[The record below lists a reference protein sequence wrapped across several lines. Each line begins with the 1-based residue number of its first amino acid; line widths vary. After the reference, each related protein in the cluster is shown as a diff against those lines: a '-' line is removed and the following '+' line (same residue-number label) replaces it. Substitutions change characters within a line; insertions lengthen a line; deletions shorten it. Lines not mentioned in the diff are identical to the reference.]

1 MGYPYRVYNPSLDAY
16 VEIPK
21 PVERVVSLHPGVTE
35 TLFMMGV
42 GHKVIA
48 TDAFSYRPP
57 EAKKLPKIGSYTHVK
72 WEALEELKPDIIFTT
87 TGAQKE
93 LTLSLIEK
101 GYKVYPV
108 PVPVT
113 VHDIITGV
121 VVVGMVMGEFER
133 ARALEQ
139 SLINAV
145 NNLARVQRRVKVYV
159 EFDLGG
165 PITPGFPSHVSDAI
179 RLLGGVNIFDDNPTA
194 YFVPDPEEVRKRLP
208 DVVIVEPKRLVE
220 HEVVRLKESLIAR
233 GLGEF
238 IEANKVIFTQ
248 GDFLAHT
255 GPGFITEAMPWLANV
270 LSHASK
276 LQSQ

>member
-1 MGYPYRVYNPSLDAY
+1 MGYPYRVYNPALDAY
-16 VEIPK
+16 VEISK

-35 TLFMMGV
+35 TLFMIGV
-42 GHKVIA
+42 GHKVVA

-57 EAKKLPKIGSYTHVK
+57 EAKKLPKIGSYIHVK

-93 LTLSLIEK
+93 LTRALIEK

-121 VVVGMVMGEFER
+121 VVVGTVMGEFER

-139 SLINAV
+139 SLVDAV

-165 PITPGFPSHVSDAI
+165 PITPGFPTHVSDAI
-179 RLLGGVNIFDDNPTA
+179 RLLGGVNIFDDDPTA
-194 YFVPDPEEVRKRLP
+194 YFVPNPEEVRKRSP

-220 HEVVRLKESLIAR
+220 HEVARLKESLIAR

-238 IEANKVIFTQ
+238 MDKVVFTQ

-255 GPGFITEAMPWLANV
+255 GPSFITEAMPWLANV
-270 LSHASK
+270 LSNAGK
-276 LQSQ
+276 PQSR